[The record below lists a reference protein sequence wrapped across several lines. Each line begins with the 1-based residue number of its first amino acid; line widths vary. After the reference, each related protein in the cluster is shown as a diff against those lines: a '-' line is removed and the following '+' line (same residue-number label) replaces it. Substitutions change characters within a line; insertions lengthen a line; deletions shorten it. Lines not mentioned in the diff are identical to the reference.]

1 MSTAEAE
8 LGATVKGAAEGEG
21 VLSLLSDFH
30 ITARLVLKS
39 DASAAIGI
47 TKRIGLGKVR
57 HLATGDLWIQQK
69 VRKGEL
75 EVSKLPGKENPA
87 DAFTKPLDGLRIK
100 DLMQRIG
107 VRVPLGASGV
117 GGVGCGHGC
126 GTFVGEPCHHPTACS
141 SVVGV
146 PSTYRCGV

>member
-1 MSTAEAE
+1 MP
-8 LGATVKGAAEGEG
+8 VKGAAEGEG

-30 ITARLVLKS
+30 ITARLMLKS

-57 HLATGDLWIQQK
+57 HLATGDLWVQQK

-75 EVSKLPGKENPA
+75 EISKLPGKGNPA

-100 DLMQRIG
+100 DLMRRIG
-107 VRVPLGASGV
+107 VRVPTGASADCGV
-117 GGVGCGHGC
+117 GGVPKGQ
-126 GTFVGEPCHHPTACS
+126 GE
-141 SVVGV
+141 
-146 PSTYRCGV
+146 